1 MATTTEIIM
10 PQLGFDM
17 QEGTLQHWLKHE
29 GDHVLRGEPIAEVE
43 TEKVTLQVESYATGT
58 ITKILRREGEVV
70 PVGEKIAE
78 MTED

>member
-1 MATTTEIIM
+1 MPTKVDVIM

-17 QEGTLQHWLKHE
+17 EEGTIQHWLVHE
-29 GDHVLRGEPIAEVE
+29 GDEVARGDPLADVE

-58 ITKILRREGEVV
+58 LVRIIHQEGDTV

-78 MTED
+78 IEEA

>member
-1 MATTTEIIM
+1 MPTMTDVIM

-17 QEGTLQHWLKHE
+17 EEGTLQRWLKHE
-29 GDHVLRGEPIAEVE
+29 GDHVTRGEAIAEVE

-58 ITKILRREGEVV
+58 LTKIIRHEGETV

-78 MTED
+78 IQEE

>member
-1 MATTTEIIM
+1 MATTDVIM

-17 QEGTLQHWLKHE
+17 EEGTIQHWLKQV
-29 GDHVLRGEPIAEVE
+29 GDHVTRDEALAEVE

-58 ITKILRREGEVV
+58 LTNIIRGDGEVV

-78 MTED
+78 IEEE

>member
-1 MATTTEIIM
+1 MPTTDVIM

-17 QEGTLQHWLKHE
+17 EEGTIQHWLKHP
-29 GDHVLRGEPIAEVE
+29 GDHVERGEALADVE

-58 ITKILRREGEVV
+58 LKAIVRQEGDTV

-78 MTED
+78 IDE

>member
-1 MATTTEIIM
+1 MPTTTEVIM

-17 QEGTLQHWLKHE
+17 EEGTIQHWLVQE
-29 GDHVLRGEPIAEVE
+29 GDHITRGQPIAEVE

-58 ITKILRREGEVV
+58 LTKIIHHDGDTV

-78 MTED
+78 VQED

>member
-1 MATTTEIIM
+1 MATTEVIM

-17 QEGTLQHWLKHE
+17 EEGTIQHWLKQP
-29 GDHVLRGEPIAEVE
+29 GDHVERGEAIAEVE

-58 ITKILRREGEVV
+58 LTQIIHQEGDTV

-78 MTED
+78 IEEG